1 MPAISHRRANR
12 PESHFLI
19 SMQIGRV
26 IGDLSATQK
35 HASHEGKTIL
45 LVQPLGLDG
54 CAVGNPVAAMDDVK
68 AGVGDNV
75 LLVYDGFA
83 AFQTVGLKQ
92 APIDTAVIGIIDRV
106 ELSRRF
112 RPGLR
117 GFRPS
122 ATRGCVEAAA

>member
-1 MPAISHRRANR
+1 
-12 PESHFLI
+12 
-19 SMQIGRV
+19 MQIGRV

-54 CAVGNPVAAMDDVK
+54 SAVGNPVAAVDGVK
-68 AGVGDNV
+68 AGVGDRV

-83 AFQTVGLKQ
+83 AFTTVGLKP

-106 ELSRRF
+106 DLFSEALAQVSKA
-112 RPGLR
+112 PAPAG
-117 GFRPS
+117 GVAP
-122 ATRGCVEAAA
+122 AKQQNKKKTR